1 MTTSPLQ
8 RAVDAFA
15 SELARWRSERGMSK
29 KQLAAEMGFDPSYI
43 SHIERRRH
51 RPTEDFARRA
61 EAVLRSG
68 GAIWRR
74 YTAYDELRQGPARA
88 PAPVPHQWLP
98 PGTGLVVEQEVAELS
113 LRDRF
118 YHCLVRRELYNAAT
132 EPVTR
137 YPVKIAIDRFPG
149 DPRRSNRYHRH
160 HPLTWA
166 ELDLTARCG
175 QEPMLWRP
183 VHDRDAYKEAWLLFE
198 NDATRFPLY
207 PGERATIE
215 IRYKVGADKAGQ
227 WFERSMRLPTRHL
240 EVRLDLPSGPDPVV
254 WGTESSLS
262 AEAAPLRTPVTSYV
276 DGDRTIFT
284 WSTMSP
290 ALHAQYRVEWRFR
303 GPGAPA
309 AAVLPDE
316 SEPLS
321 ERLREFGV
329 AQRGDEVLTRS
340 AQPFTLPA
348 DEARARDVASRLL
361 EVLDRVRELLPF
373 GEAVSLAAPQIGLPC
388 AAVAVRP
395 ANPEAAPVVLLNPRV
410 VSAAVE
416 LDEGYEACLSF
427 ADVRGLVARPTWIE
441 VEHLTWSGE
450 PMITRF
456 DQGLARL
463 VDHGIDHLSG
473 TLYPD
478 KMAPGAPLVPVER
491 YPAGAR
497 TWR

>member
-1 MTTSPLQ
+1 MSTSPLQ

-15 SELARWRSERGMSK
+15 SELGRWRAERGMSK
-29 KQLAAEMGFDPSYI
+29 KQLATEMGFDPSYI

-61 EAVLRSG
+61 EAVLHSG

-113 LRDRF
+113 LWDGS
-118 YHCLVRRELYNAAT
+118 YHCRVRRELYNAAT

-160 HPLTWA
+160 HPLTWTEI
-166 ELDLTARCG
+166 ELVAWCG
-175 QEPMLWRP
+175 REPMLWRT

-198 NDATRFPLY
+198 NESTRFPLY
-207 PGERATIE
+207 PGERATIDY
-215 IRYKVGADKAGQ
+215 RYKIGADKAGQ
-227 WFERSMRLPTRHL
+227 WFERSIRLPTHHL

-254 WGTESSLS
+254 WGTESSLT
-262 AEAAPLRTPVTSYV
+262 AEAVPLRTPVTSHV
-276 DGDRTIFT
+276 DADRTIFT
-284 WSTMSP
+284 WSTTSP
-290 ALHAQYRVEWRFR
+290 ALNAQYRVEWRFR

-309 AAVLPDE
+309 QPGPVE
-316 SEPLS
+316 EP
-321 ERLREFGV
+321 ERLGDRLRALGI
-329 AQRGDEVLTRS
+329 AQRGDEVLARP

-348 DEARARDVASRLL
+348 DEPHARHVAARLFEA
-361 EVLDRVRELLPF
+361 LDRVREVAPV
-373 GEAVSLAAPQIGLPC
+373 GKGVTLAAPQFGLPW
-388 AAVAVRP
+388 AALAVQP
-395 ANPEAAPVVLLNPRV
+395 GGLDAEPVVLLNPRV
-410 VSAAVE
+410 VNAASEV
-416 LDEGYEACLSF
+416 DESYEACLSF
-427 ADVRGLVARPTWIE
+427 PDVRGLVSRPSWIE
-441 VEHLTWSGE
+441 VEHVSSSGE
-450 PMITRF
+450 TMIIRF
-456 DQGLARL
+456 EEGLARL

-478 KMAPGAPLVPVER
+478 RMPPGAPLIPVER
-491 YPAGAR
+491 YGAVAEP
-497 TWR
+497 WR